1 MFNFFLLK
9 NTLIISGYY
18 LFLHFKKFNSL
29 GLMGINILPK
39 LNLFNTHVKTLFY
52 RVVKRFHPILIEN
65 DFISV
70 PKGLDY

>member
-1 MFNFFLLK
+1 
-9 NTLIISGYY
+9 
-18 LFLHFKKFNSL
+18 
-29 GLMGINILPK
+29 MGINILPK